1 MKDPKIKDL
10 NKQWHDLAKDG
21 QAIGKQIQ
29 DLEASPDT
37 EEKPRKLADLYAQL
51 SITDEQ
57 MDELL
62 AQMRQLRILSYK
74 DDPEKILRDAKT
86 IAGKY
91 TKEEFID
98 YAKRQRRN
106 IDIGVSVIYKQ
117 LELGDITEKELQEAL
132 PKLHPK
138 MQENFT
144 GACWYLEGQLEFE
157 REALD
162 YYGLDPTGQK
172 LKRIIEQKVSEW
184 YEKPQPL
191 YAPLVNNKA
200 TNALAKLNSEAL
212 KEDPITHTFLATI
225 DGVHF
230 TLDNRQR
237 SNDSQLIKTMDL
249 LMVRLGEVLQMKA
262 PREILEKTRLFAIPL
277 REYMEL
283 CGLSDRKN
291 AREQLTRSL
300 QDLYHTSAS
309 WREEI
314 HYNLETGE
322 KLSTPE
328 LHTFNS
334 RLLVSIGNPAKPI
347 DNGQAI
353 VELNPRFIEA
363 LSQGFIAPLPLYLFK
378 INQHKH
384 PHAYRIGR
392 LFALHENMNI
402 GKGNRH
408 RISVK
413 TILDRLPGIPSYEEV
428 MATSKKVSQLIIEP
442 IERDL
447 DALQDEYNGIKWHYC
462 NANGDPLTDEQ
473 LENYTYKE
481 WETWLVEFEH
491 IDYPPQKKRLGQIEK
506 KRKNKAKKPSKKVN

>member
-1 MKDPKIKDL
+1 
-10 NKQWHDLAKDG
+10 
-21 QAIGKQIQ
+21 
-29 DLEASPDT
+29 
-37 EEKPRKLADLYAQL
+37 
-51 SITDEQ
+51 
-57 MDELL
+57 
-62 AQMRQLRILSYK
+62 
-74 DDPEKILRDAKT
+74 
-86 IAGKY
+86 
-91 TKEEFID
+91 
-98 YAKRQRRN
+98 
-106 IDIGVSVIYKQ
+106 
-117 LELGDITEKELQEAL
+117 
-132 PKLHPK
+132 
-138 MQENFT
+138 
-144 GACWYLEGQLEFE
+144 
-157 REALD
+157 
-162 YYGLDPTGQK
+162 
-172 LKRIIEQKVSEW
+172 
-184 YEKPQPL
+184 
-191 YAPLVNNKA
+191 
-200 TNALAKLNSEAL
+200 
-212 KEDPITHTFLATI
+212 
-225 DGVHF
+225 
-230 TLDNRQR
+230 
-237 SNDSQLIKTMDL
+237 
-249 LMVRLGEVLQMKA
+249 MKA

-413 TILDRLPGIPSYEEV
+413 TILDRLPGIPNYEEV
-428 MATSKKVSQLIIEP
+428 MARE
-442 IERDL
+442 
-447 DALQDEYNGIKWHYC
+447 
-462 NANGDPLTDEQ
+462 
-473 LENYTYKE
+473 
-481 WETWLVEFEH
+481 
-491 IDYPPQKKRLGQIEK
+491 
-506 KRKNKAKKPSKKVN
+506 